1 MLITLS
7 KQAQKYLDKCDN
19 ATYLRLERA
28 IDGLAIFDGDIVK
41 LKGRKDE
48 YRLKKP
54 PYRIIFSHVLDSE
67 EIHVKSIGTRGDIYK
82 KG

>member
-7 KQAQKYLDKCDN
+7 KQAQKYLDKCDSG
-19 ATYLRLERA
+19 TYLRLEKA
-28 IDGLAIFDGDIVK
+28 IDGLATFDGDIVK
-41 LKGRKDE
+41 LRGRQDE

-54 PYRIIFSHVLDSE
+54 PYRIIFIHVQGSAA
-67 EIHVKSIGTRGDIYK
+67 IFVKSIGTRGDIYK